1 MERLYTDIDGR
12 QLKKGEYNTHH
23 PFFRWTA
30 KGKGGVFRSFIDH
43 MTVPMTIEPHKAL
56 HAELEAPLLPSLTLI
71 HRIRSYTSGLPDNN
85 PYNRII
91 SVTEFLEETAERCPN
106 SDHRRQAEQIVP
118 NLQQQLPF
126 ILLGQVLITPI
137 QEAA

>member
-1 MERLYTDIDGR
+1 MERHYTDIDGR
-12 QLKKGEYNTHH
+12 QLKRSEWNTHH

-30 KGKGGVFRSFIDH
+30 KGKGGIFRSFIDH
-43 MTVPMTIEPHKAL
+43 MTTPTTIEPHKAL
-56 HAELEAPLLPSLTLI
+56 HAGIEAPLLPSLTLI
-71 HRIRSYTSGLPDNN
+71 HRIRSFTSDLPDNN

-91 SVTEFLEETAERCPN
+91 SVTEFLEDVAERCPN

-118 NLQQQLPF
+118 NLQQQLTF
-126 ILLGQVLITPI
+126 ILEGQVLIVPL

>member
-1 MERLYTDIDGR
+1 MERLITDIDGR

-71 HRIRSYTSGLPDNN
+71 HRIRSYTSSLPDNN

-106 SDHRRQAEQIVP
+106 SDHRRQAEQIAP